1 MKRTKSLIVLAMAF
15 FRSALILF
23 ILSSLVTENF
33 GYRQRLSG
41 YRIRKVSAKIHI
53 GSRLR
58 CSKSTEEST
67 DDKES
72 DSDFQ
77 IWSNPAYSI
86 DQINKWYLD
95 IDRALITVGS
105 KGVAPAQVNSVIDL
119 LQQHVHIRVKV
130 ASDKLDSHL
139 ISREMADSELLVG
152 KAELLQV
159 RKRGFMFGTTEST
172 AAINTATRNAK
183 LKLMVEAKD
192 VTKIKCYNC
201 DCLGHFSSDCPEP
214 KKIEKKSASKYSSK
228 PRY

>member
-1 MKRTKSLIVLAMAF
+1 MVAMAF
-15 FRSALILF
+15 FRSALIFF

-33 GYRQRLSG
+33 GYHQRLSS
-41 YRIRKVSAKIHI
+41 YRSCKISAKNHI
-53 GSRLR
+53 ASRLS
-58 CSKSTEEST
+58 CSKSSEEST

-214 KKIEKKSASKYSSK
+214 KKIEKKSSSKYSSK

>member
-1 MKRTKSLIVLAMAF
+1 MAL
-15 FRSALILF
+15 FRSYSILF
-23 ILSSLVTENF
+23 ILLSLVTRNF
-33 GYRQRLSG
+33 GFQKRISSYRSC
-41 YRIRKVSAKIHI
+41 KVSTEIHI
-53 GSRLR
+53 ASRLQ
-58 CSKSTEEST
+58 CSISTNESA
-67 DDKES
+67 DDKET

-86 DQINKWYLD
+86 DQINKWYLE

-105 KGVAPAQVNSVIDL
+105 KGVAPAQVNSVVDL

-139 ISREMADSELLVG
+139 ISKEMADNELLVG

-159 RKRGFMFGTTEST
+159 RKRGFMFGTTENT

-183 LKLMVEAKD
+183 LKLLVEAKD

-214 KKIEKKSASKYSSK
+214 KKIEKKNPSKFSSK

>member
-1 MKRTKSLIVLAMAF
+1 MAL
-15 FRSALILF
+15 FRSYAIFF
-23 ILSSLVTENF
+23 ILSSLVVGNF
-33 GYRQRLSG
+33 GFQQRISSYRSC
-41 YRIRKVSAKIHI
+41 KVSREIHI
-53 GSRLR
+53 ASRLQ
-58 CSKSTEEST
+58 CSVST
-67 DDKES
+67 DENADDKDS

-86 DQINKWYLD
+86 DQINKWYLE

-105 KGVAPAQVNSVIDL
+105 KGVAPAQVNSVVDL

-130 ASDKLDSHL
+130 ASDKLDSHM
-139 ISREMADSELLVG
+139 ISKEMADNELLVG

-159 RKRGFMFGTTEST
+159 RKRGFMFGTTENT

-183 LKLMVEAKD
+183 LKLLVEAKD

-214 KKIEKKSASKYSSK
+214 KKIEKKNPSKFSSK